1 MRNKL
6 KVVLTSIITG
16 IVGIIVII
24 LPDKFADSVLRVV
37 GTGLITR
44 WIIEMIYFT
53 SVLRNETNKDQLFG
67 LYMIHTFF
75 LSAGTAC
82 GIIFLFEP
90 NIFDPFLTLTIG
102 ITVMFESVLTAV
114 FMLSLKKMNEKTW
127 KATMI
132 QALII
137 LAAGI
142 VIIINPFES
151 VSVIIRIA
159 GAVFFFDS
167 IWSLILTKKA

>member
-1 MRNKL
+1 MRKKL
-6 KVVLTSIITG
+6 KMMLTSIIIG
-16 IVGIIVII
+16 IVGITVFTI
-24 LPDKFADSVLRVV
+24 AESSAASVLRVI
-37 GTGLITR
+37 GAGLIIR
-44 WIIEMIYFT
+44 WTIEMSYFT
-53 SVLRNETNKDQLFG
+53 SVLSNETNKDQLFG

-75 LSAGTAC
+75 LSVGTAC

-102 ITVMFESVLTAV
+102 MTVMFESVLTAV

-132 QALII
+132 QVLII